1 MINEDKKVMG
11 FMALN
16 DYPNVKGVDPADWET
31 WIRNMFQLV
40 QKTYFTLTCPG
51 FLGMI
56 HPIGLSQNPHCHA
69 RDRAVGFLEEIF

>member
-1 MINEDKKVMG
+1 MINEAKEVVG

-40 QKTYFTLTCPG
+40 TGDLFFDVT
-51 FLGMI
+51 
-56 HPIGLSQNPHCHA
+56 
-69 RDRAVGFLEEIF
+69 